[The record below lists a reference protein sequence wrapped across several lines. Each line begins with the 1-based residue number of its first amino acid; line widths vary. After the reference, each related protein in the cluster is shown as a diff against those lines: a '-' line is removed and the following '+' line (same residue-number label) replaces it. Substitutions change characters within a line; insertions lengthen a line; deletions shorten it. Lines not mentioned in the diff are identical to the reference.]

1 MQIFV
6 NGKRRF
12 DSFMEFYVIH
22 LKYQGVK
29 IWLQYH
35 FNARTRKM
43 QDKHLLFIYAFKYR
57 FIQLWIQNLP
67 YRPLTYTN
75 KLIKEFIRVKQ
86 KKNIEK

>member
-1 MQIFV
+1 
-6 NGKRRF
+6 
-12 DSFMEFYVIH
+12 
-22 LKYQGVK
+22 
-29 IWLQYH
+29 
-35 FNARTRKM
+35 M

-75 KLIKEFIRVKQ
+75 KLIKEFIKVKQ